1 MKNIILIVG
10 ASLLV
15 IALCMSL
22 GGNAYQFYQ
31 SDQTRD
37 QMQTLQKDLS
47 NSQSKLSTALT
58 DLTAAKSD
66 LNKANSK
73 ISTLTDRAEQ
83 AEDKYKD
90 LSQLQSSTQ
99 DKLDDAQADLYA
111 VYCTTTIPIVDAK
124 YASTNTSLLDPITE
138 VVEKYSDKS
147 SIGTTY
153 KVIWNN
159 SKDATFTVKM
169 RDNTTSQVVVSWSWN
184 SPSHVR
190 AIYNI
195 NGGCYFY
202 FDRAY

>member
-1 MKNIILIVG
+1 MKNVIPIVG
-10 ASLLV
+10 AFLLA

-31 SDQTRD
+31 SNQTRD
-37 QMQTLQKDLS
+37 QMQSLQKDLS
-47 NSQSKLSTALT
+47 NSQSKLSTALS
-58 DLTAAKSD
+58 DLNTAKSD
-66 LNKANSK
+66 LNKANAK
-73 ISTLTDRAEQ
+73 ISTLTEQADQ
-83 AEDKYKD
+83 AEDKYND

-99 DKLDDAQADLYA
+99 SKLDAAQADLYA
-111 VYCTTTIPIVDAK
+111 LYCTATIPIVDAK

-138 VVEKYSDKS
+138 VVEKSSDKS
-147 SIGTTY
+147 SIGTSY

-159 SKDATFTVKM
+159 SKDATFTIKM
-169 RDNTTSQVVVSWSWN
+169 QDNTTSQVVVSWSWS

-202 FDRAY
+202 FDRTY